1 MVPLAFPFRTALLKN
16 IEHFTHQS
24 LYKIAHPE
32 RFFKII
38 PASSALQQFVFWPQP
53 RPPRPDSDLT
63 HAGAPLQVSCWP
75 NAAVVGIRLTRQL
88 SGDKLPATELLRRR
102 ASQME

>member
-1 MVPLAFPFRTALLKN
+1 MVPLALPFRTALLKN

-38 PASSALQQFVFWPQP
+38 PASSALQQFVSWPGS
-53 RPPRPDSDLT
+53 RPPRPDSDLM
-63 HAGAPLQVSCWP
+63 HAAAPLQVSCWP
-75 NAAVVGIRLTRQL
+75 IPEPPTASPAGPLTLMSFVKHREHGWNVL
-88 SGDKLPATELLRRR
+88 
-102 ASQME
+102 

>member
-1 MVPLAFPFRTALLKN
+1 MVSLAFPFRTALLRN

-24 LYKIAHPE
+24 LYEIATRE

-38 PASSALQQFVFWPQP
+38 PASSALQQFVSWPGS

-63 HAGAPLQVSCWP
+63 HAAAPLQVSCWP
-75 NAAVVGIRLTRQL
+75 WQKPGPPPGASGYGGEPSRRSDGARQ
-88 SGDKLPATELLRRR
+88 
-102 ASQME
+102 